1 MSDLILV
8 PLRHDVVSFKYHGKD
23 FTGEVRRVYDKP
35 KGHLM
40 VVKIGEGK
48 YRSCYLEKC
57 ENLTLNVSH
66 PM

>member
-1 MSDLILV
+1 MSNVVSIPV
-8 PLRHDVVSFKYHGKD
+8 RHDMVSFKYHDKD

-40 VVKIGEGK
+40 VIKIEEGK

-57 ENLTLNVSH
+57 ENMVVTTHTVS
-66 PM
+66 